1 MYSAQHRKDLAWVVR
16 TAEGIV
22 GGRLPDLDSVHTGRV
37 QRKARSVATDPSHPS
52 NTLFVALRSGRRDR
66 TIKATATRLS
76 FSVFSPE
83 LSKPTHHP
91 RPHAHN
97 DSCPPRP
104 PPPQHLLSP
113 PLNAFFISSGPVF
126 YLHASCR
133 CPHTLSVLFHCVFF
147 FFYRPECLIL
157 SIFIIVCVCLCSVC
171 F

>member
-91 RPHAHN
+91 RPHANN
-97 DSCPPRP
+97 DSCPPPLP
-104 PPPQHLLSP
+104 PPSPASTLTLPSPERILHLLW
-113 PLNAFFISSGPVF
+113 A
-126 YLHASCR
+126 C
-133 CPHTLSVLFHCVFF
+133 VLFARFLSLPTHSECSFPLCVFF
-147 FFYRPECLIL
+147 L
-157 SIFIIVCVCLCSVC
+157 SS
-171 F
+171 